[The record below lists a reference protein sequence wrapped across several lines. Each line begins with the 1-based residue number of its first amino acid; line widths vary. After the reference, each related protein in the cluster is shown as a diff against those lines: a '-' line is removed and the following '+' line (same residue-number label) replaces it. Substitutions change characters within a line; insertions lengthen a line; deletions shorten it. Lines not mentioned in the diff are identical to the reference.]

1 MVNNK
6 CIYCKKQNNFNREHA
21 FPKSLLDRRLFGTKH
36 EWIIDK
42 HLCTKRNSDLGM
54 LDAILTKRSP
64 LAFIWDQIQ
73 DELVNTIKTA
83 HSSIYRKRAV
93 GINPVCLFFPD
104 PNYDNLIVLHET
116 KTAKGDANV
125 PINAATALRPQMI
138 LTQYL
143 QGQSVEEVIAENCA
157 RFYTTGLD
165 AHLTTNKNEYGEVH
179 CIFGNT
185 YIFPPKTS
193 EHFFHRIADFKAK
206 FFTNIPRT
214 QHQLRVITPEEGT
227 YQHGAENLYNS
238 FAADTKEIIEG
249 EKFLNPEPVE
259 HRIEVRVDQNAIP
272 HFARAIAKVAFHC
285 FLFHYREFSGHEP
298 MFNDIKE
305 FIHTGSPNKF
315 VNPWPHSDSDD
326 LVYRSNAHRHH
337 IVFFRKDGFIG
348 CKIEFFTGLLIQP
361 FYFQIALA
369 GNPANSAPI
378 PNREVY
384 IPFYVHP
391 KSQMKRRIY
400 RAENLGLIRK
410 PSPYEGVLWLPR
422 HFS

>member
-1 MVNNK
+1 
-6 CIYCKKQNNFNREHA
+6 
-21 FPKSLLDRRLFGTKH
+21 
-36 EWIIDK
+36 
-42 HLCTKRNSDLGM
+42 
-54 LDAILTKRSP
+54 
-64 LAFIWDQIQ
+64 
-73 DELVNTIKTA
+73 
-83 HSSIYRKRAV
+83 
-93 GINPVCLFFPD
+93 
-104 PNYDNLIVLHET
+104 
-116 KTAKGDANV
+116 
-125 PINAATALRPQMI
+125 MI
-138 LTQYL
+138 LIQYS

-157 RFYTTGLD
+157 RFYTSGLEGD
-165 AHLTTNKNEYGEVH
+165 RITSSDKHGKLH
-179 CIFGNT
+179 RIFGNT

-193 EHFFHRIADFKAK
+193 AHFFRRVTEFKTKFLTDF
-206 FFTNIPRT
+206 PHT
-214 QHQLRVITPEEGT
+214 QYYLRVITPEEGKH
-227 YQHGAENLYNS
+227 QRAAENFCNS
-238 FAADTKEIIEG
+238 LTAGKTEIIEG
-249 EKFLNPEPVE
+249 DKFLNPEPVE
-259 HRIEVRVDQNAIP
+259 HRIEVRADQDAIP

-361 FYFQIALA
+361 FSFQIALA
-369 GNPANSAPI
+369 GNPANSAPS

-391 KSQMKRRIY
+391 KSQMKRRIC
-400 RAENLGLIRK
+400 RAEKIGLIRK

-422 HFS
+422 YIS